1 MKQDTVVV
9 LQLNILCL
17 ATGTARDSKS
27 IVCKTLC
34 VFSGTPS
41 MQMYSLWRFVSC
53 AVASRADSVGNR
65 CVCLTDWMCIVK
77 LSFKSPLLRQFFTL
91 TWHMWTL
98 CQFCKKTLSDRF
110 SKFWFLKK
118 ILATFLYFKFAQSLE
133 QLHTWWTDASWWLY

>member
-17 ATGTARDSKS
+17 ATGTARDSKF

-65 CVCLTDWMCIVK
+65 CVCLTDCMCIVK

-98 CQFCKKTLSDRF
+98 CQFCKKNTVDFFRNLDF
-110 SKFWFLKK
+110 KK
-118 ILATFLYFKFAQSLE
+118 NLATFLYFKFAQSLE